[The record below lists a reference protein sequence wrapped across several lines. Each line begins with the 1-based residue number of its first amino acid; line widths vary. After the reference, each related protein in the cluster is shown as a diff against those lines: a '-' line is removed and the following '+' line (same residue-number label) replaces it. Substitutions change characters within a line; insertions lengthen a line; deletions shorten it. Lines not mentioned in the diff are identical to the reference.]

1 MFLLFLLSNKAVK
14 YSTASRSLIPYD
26 NIFYNYP
33 TQREKAI
40 RIAEEVA
47 RRTDSLKELELKVPH
62 RFHNIYTYSL
72 TFTYF
77 YCSMILLSSNQI
89 ILYFS
94 CRIFAGV

>member
-1 MFLLFLLSNKAVK
+1 MFLLFLLSNKALK
-14 YSTASRSLIPYD
+14 YSTASRSLIPYY

-40 RIAEEVA
+40 KIAKEVA

-62 RFHNIYTYSL
+62 RFHNIYTYSF

-77 YCSMILLSSNQI
+77 YCSMLLLPSD
-89 ILYFS
+89 
-94 CRIFAGV
+94 